1 MDEYTLKLTFDN
13 PVVPEEFLVEYNRD
27 IYVLPTHL
35 LTDIAPEDLVT
46 SDFWQ
51 NPVGSGPCQFV
62 SEVSGSTLVL
72 SANKD
77 YQLGAPGFD
86 TPDHHRD
93 GQGKPPHRPHRR
105 GPGLLH
111 LRRKHLGREPPR
123 GGAGRLH
130 RGGGRCPAPSMN

>member
-1 MDEYTLKLTFDN
+1 M
-13 PVVPEEFLVEYNRD
+13 EYNRD

-72 SANKD
+72 SA
-77 YQLGAPGFD
+77 Q
-86 TPDHHRD
+86 
-93 GQGKPPHRPHRR
+93 QGLPAG
-105 GPGLLH
+105 GP
-111 LRRKHLGREPPR
+111 RV
-123 GGAGRLH
+123 
-130 RGGGRCPAPSMN
+130 

>member
-51 NPVGSGPCQFV
+51 NPVGSGPLPVRLRGFRQ
-62 SEVSGSTLVL
+62 STLVL

-86 TPDHHRD
+86 TLTITVMETR
-93 GQGKPPHRPHRR
+93 QTSSPPSS
-105 GPGLLH
+105 PGT
-111 LRRKHLGREPPR
+111 
-123 GGAGRLH
+123 
-130 RGGGRCPAPSMN
+130 